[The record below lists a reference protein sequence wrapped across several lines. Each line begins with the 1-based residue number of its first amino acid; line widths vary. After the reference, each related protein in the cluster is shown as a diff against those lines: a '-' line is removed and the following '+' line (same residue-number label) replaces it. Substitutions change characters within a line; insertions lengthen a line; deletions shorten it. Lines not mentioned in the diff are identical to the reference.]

1 MRGAHGGG
9 GSPWGRRAAYWRP
22 ARLRITSGDGAGG
35 LQVVCVLAPGEGS
48 NAYGHARAMR
58 TPLMTSRDSPDRR
71 RLRELYL
78 HAWVARPW
86 RTDCMSSGRARR
98 VRGGETAARGCADPG
113 PGAGAAA
120 ATSVIDRLL
129 YHQRTTHER
138 NLKLIRPAVSKSHLT
153 VDVRYFARTA
163 ASTVYAFRR
172 LAGPLPPPPGL
183 PRHVVRRERWKSR
196 LKYAL

>member
-1 MRGAHGGG
+1 M
-9 GSPWGRRAAYWRP
+9 
-22 ARLRITSGDGAGG
+22 I
-35 LQVVCVLAPGEGS
+35 
-48 NAYGHARAMR
+48 
-58 TPLMTSRDSPDRR
+58 
-71 RLRELYL
+71 
-78 HAWVARPW
+78 
-86 RTDCMSSGRARR
+86 
-98 VRGGETAARGCADPG
+98 
-113 PGAGAAA
+113 
-120 ATSVIDRLL
+120 
-129 YHQRTTHER
+129 HER